1 MTSSHCT
8 HSFSH
13 HLGFSNNFENAL
25 NTISACKKQQPTFQ
39 LYLKHCVDT
48 VPACGKLW
56 LEDHLITPI
65 QRIPRL
71 IMLLKDLIKRTDA
84 SHPDFPFLTKSRA
97 EMEVIALHVNNSKK
111 IADSNL
117 KLIEIQTT
125 VKRCPRIVDP
135 ARIFVRFSVFD
146 FDF

>member
-1 MTSSHCT
+1 MTSSHST
-8 HSFSH
+8 HAFSH

-135 ARIFVRFSVFD
+135 ARIFVRFFC
-146 FDF
+146 FCF